1 MAVMIILFMDRVL
14 EETIRVQM
22 SLQSPGLIEEEMSK
36 GGENPELKKYVR
48 RIASAA
54 DTRDALLS
62 NLRKR
67 SQAGR
72 SINTAQP
79 VGFGII
85 AREAVDLFAQPVSR
99 YGVRIETDPDFPVVN
114 VDHVRIREVLVNL
127 IGNAIRYRTK
137 RPDPGIRIGIERR
150 GNKPVFFVE
159 DKGIG
164 IESRY
169 LERIFTLFE
178 KLDASTR
185 GTGAGLSDCETD
197 HRCTR
202 REDPGGT
209 GSSKKGHD
217 LPVHVAGCPA
227 GQHR

>member
-1 MAVMIILFMDRVL
+1 
-14 EETIRVQM
+14 
-22 SLQSPGLIEEEMSK
+22 
-36 GGENPELKKYVR
+36 
-48 RIASAA
+48 
-54 DTRDALLS
+54 
-62 NLRKR
+62 
-67 SQAGR
+67 
-72 SINTAQP
+72 

-150 GNKPVFFVE
+150 GNTPVFFVE
-159 DKGIG
+159 DNGIG

-185 GTGAGLSDCETD
+185 GTGAGLSDCEPD
-197 HRCTR
+197 HRCTW